1 LKVTRLIL
9 VKTIREVE
17 VTMTTKGGLAG
28 IFMTFLLMVIALA
41 LTPTIQS
48 SVTSVTG
55 TGAGN
60 LTGAALALAGLI
72 PLFWVIIILAIGI
85 AAVYVEIKGLS

>member
-1 LKVTRLIL
+1 MGKG
-9 VKTIREVE
+9 KAD
-17 VTMTTKGGLAG
+17 MGGL
-28 IFMTFLLMVIALA
+28 FVTFLLIVIALA

-72 PLFWVIIILAIGI
+72 PLFWIIIIIAIGV
-85 AAVYVEIKGLS
+85 AAVYVQLKGGF